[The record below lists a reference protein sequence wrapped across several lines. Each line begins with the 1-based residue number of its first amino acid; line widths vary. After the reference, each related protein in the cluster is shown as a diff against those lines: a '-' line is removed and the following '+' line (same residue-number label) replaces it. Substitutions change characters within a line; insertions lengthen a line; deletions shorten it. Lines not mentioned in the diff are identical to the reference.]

1 MSSNQSANRPAQA
14 GENRFQLVNTVAQ
27 QAKIMIA
34 HDPALAADTN
44 HKAISQAL
52 RKNRLQRNS
61 ENQA

>member
-34 HDPALAADTN
+34 HDPTLAAATN
-44 HKAISQAL
+44 HTAISRAL

-61 ENQA
+61 DTEA